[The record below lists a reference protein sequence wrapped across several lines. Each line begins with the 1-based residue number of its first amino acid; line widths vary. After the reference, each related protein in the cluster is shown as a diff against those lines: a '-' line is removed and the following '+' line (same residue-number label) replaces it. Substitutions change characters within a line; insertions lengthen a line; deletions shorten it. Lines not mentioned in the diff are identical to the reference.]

1 MNTWTRTIRTDRH
14 NLMERVCPHGI
25 GHPDP
30 DSLEWLGR
38 IGVPDDGVHVC
49 DGCCQRTPGTGVDND
64 GGRADAMTTES

>member
-1 MNTWTRTIRTDRH
+1 
-14 NLMERVCPHGI
+14 VCPHGI

-30 DSLEWLGR
+30 DSMEWLGR
-38 IGVPDDGVHVC
+38 IGVADDGVHEC